1 MKEYDAEEEK
11 EKEGQEMEVV
21 DIKVDAG
28 EEGEGE
34 KIEKEVRF
42 GGESNIVQLQE
53 NTQGAKEEKDME
65 VKSFDIFEEDAALIG
80 MDSLCVTTLPNI
92 FEQLE
97 GSCDVE
103 DVAGN
108 REEKATAIV
117 VGEGRRDAQLQNDV
131 ALQVLSNQSNTTYGN
146 FHLNDQTLLQ
156 YRKHDLNHYIIVS
169 INSLRQD
176 PPKVGWSG
184 FAQTPGLNHQE

>member
-11 EKEGQEMEVV
+11 EKEEQEMEVV
-21 DIKVDAG
+21 DIKVDAR

-53 NTQGAKEEKDME
+53 NAQGAKEEKDME

-108 REEKATAIV
+108 REVKATAIV
-117 VGEGRRDAQLQNDV
+117 VGEGRKDAQLQNDV
-131 ALQVLSNQSNTTYGN
+131 ALQVLSNQSNTTLWK
-146 FHLNDQTLLQ
+146 FSF
-156 YRKHDLNHYIIVS
+156 K
-169 INSLRQD
+169 
-176 PPKVGWSG
+176 
-184 FAQTPGLNHQE
+184 

>member
-11 EKEGQEMEVV
+11 EKEEQEMEMEVV
-21 DIKVDAG
+21 DIKVDAR

-53 NTQGAKEEKDME
+53 NTQGAEEEKDME
-65 VKSFDIFEEDAALIG
+65 VNSFDIFEEDAALIG

-117 VGEGRRDAQLQNDV
+117 VGEGRKDAQLQNDV
-131 ALQVLSNQSNTTYGN
+131 ALQVLSNQSNTIFGN
-146 FHLNDQTLLQ
+146 FHTETLLQ

-169 INSLRQD
+169 MNSLRQD

-184 FAQTPGLNHQE
+184 FAQTPGLNNQE